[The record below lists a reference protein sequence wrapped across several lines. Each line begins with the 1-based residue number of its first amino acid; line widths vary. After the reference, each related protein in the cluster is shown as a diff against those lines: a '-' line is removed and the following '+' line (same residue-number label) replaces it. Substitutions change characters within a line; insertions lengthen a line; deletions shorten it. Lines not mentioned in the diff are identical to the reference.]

1 MVAYP
6 RAGHAV
12 EIALLLFEFPER
24 KKILTSAKDNQD
36 LCDGVPDVE
45 LLVQGIDMASEMP

>member
-1 MVAYP
+1 M
-6 RAGHAV
+6 
-12 EIALLLFEFPER
+12 EIALLPFEFPER

-36 LCDGVPDVE
+36 LCDGIPDVE